1 MNAEKMAVT
10 IGVTL
15 ASFGTPLFTRLPQSL
30 TSLSIKGTAWDE
42 IDLVQA
48 RDIVAHLPVWN
59 HLILSRT
66 VVARS
71 EFRRLLPGLGAI
83 LGERLGG
90 ELRIRDQHI
99 NRHLV
104 FMASEVATGLKFI
117 KIHIHA
123 DCVRHL
129 RTVGLAEAYCK
140 TLTLFSYLCIMR
152 LQLVSLTPSDPLVSL
167 TWVLA
172 LPPERRWLG
181 VLRTALRLFRVP
193 KAPNSGL

>member
-1 MNAEKMAVT
+1 MPEKSLSDYVKDLWLLFGGHHAARNEFFKYIPWFMNAEKMAVT

-15 ASFGTPLFTRLPQSL
+15 ASFGTSLFTRLPESL

-42 IDLVQA
+42 IGLVQT
-48 RDIVAHLPVWN
+48 RDIVAHLPSWN

-83 LGERLGG
+83 LGERLSG

-104 FMASEVATGLKFI
+104 FTALEVATGF
-117 KIHIHA
+117 KIHQDTHS
-123 DCVRHL
+123 R
-129 RTVGLAEAYCK
+129 
-140 TLTLFSYLCIMR
+140 
-152 LQLVSLTPSDPLVSL
+152 
-167 TWVLA
+167 
-172 LPPERRWLG
+172 
-181 VLRTALRLFRVP
+181 
-193 KAPNSGL
+193 